1 MSILVFE
8 RKGEYMA
15 TQKVALITGASSG
28 IGRATAQT
36 LVTNGYFVGLA
47 ARRRDRLDAL
57 AGELGDDALPLPC
70 DVIDRSQVRDAAK
83 KLLDRAGRI
92 DVLVNNAG
100 IMRVGPFLDQ
110 PEANDLG
117 QVQANLL
124 GTLYMLRAVLPAMVK
139 QGSGTVVN
147 VASILGRV
155 TRPGAA
161 VYIATKWG
169 IVGLTDALRKEFAK
183 RNIRFIVV
191 EPGLTRTELH
201 PAREFES
208 IVQSMGLDKPVAAE
222 DIAAAILYALR
233 QPEHVTVAEIAVR
246 PTGQEM

>member
-1 MSILVFE
+1 
-8 RKGEYMA
+8 MA

-36 LVTNGYFVGLA
+36 LAAHGYFVGLA

-57 AGELGDDALPLPC
+57 AGELGDNVLPLSC
-70 DVIDRSQVRDAAK
+70 DVIDQNQVRDAAK

-110 PEANDLG
+110 PETNDLG

-169 IVGLTDALRKEFAK
+169 IVGLTDALRKEFGR

-201 PAREFES
+201 PAPEFES
-208 IVQSMGLDKPVAAE
+208 IVQSMGLAKPVAAE
-222 DIAAAILYALR
+222 DIAAAILYALK
-233 QPEHVTVAEIAVR
+233 QPEHITVTEIAVR